1 VQYNLEQEKLFTAIE
16 RSIAMILF
24 DSQGNILWA
33 NDIFAEVIGYGVNE
47 LQNMNHRQLCLQ
59 TYTQS
64 QDYTGFWN
72 NLRNNKMYNDKV
84 QRVKKDGSSLWLD
97 AFYTPVVNENG
108 EVDSIIKIATD
119 ITKQETILKQ
129 SSKEFMTL
137 VEEMNSSTSEVHQS
151 SQLAVTD
158 MDKLIGEFRVVKEN
172 IDKIKNMA
180 STVKGIADQ
189 SNLLGLNA
197 SIEAARAGEHGRGFS
212 VVASEVRKMA
222 DTSKHSVEDISA
234 QLNQITK
241 SVAVMSEMVNQ
252 VMSSIDKNY
261 GSIGELKGAYE
272 RIAATAERLS
282 DIT

>member
-1 VQYNLEQEKLFTAIE
+1 MQYSLNQDKLFTAIE

-24 DSQGNILWA
+24 DAQGNILWA
-33 NDIFAEVIGYGVNE
+33 NAIFAEVIGYEINE
-47 LQNMNHRQLCLQ
+47 LQDMNHRQLCLQ
-59 TYTQS
+59 AYTQREE
-64 QDYTGFWN
+64 YTDFWN

-97 AFYTPVVNENG
+97 AFYTPVVNEDG
-108 EVDSIIKIATD
+108 KVDSILKIATD
-119 ITKQETILKQ
+119 VTNQENLLKQ
-129 SSKEFMTL
+129 SSREFMTL
-137 VEEMNSSTSEVHQS
+137 VEEMNSSTNEVHQS

-158 MDKLIGEFRVVKEN
+158 MDKLIGEFQVVKEN
-172 IDKIKNMA
+172 IDKIKNI
-180 STVKGIADQ
+180 SDTVKGIADQ

-197 SIEAARAGEHGRGFS
+197 SIEAARAGEHGRGFT

-222 DTSKHSVEDISA
+222 DTSKHSVEDISN

-241 SVAVMSEMVNQ
+241 SVAVMSEMVNK
-252 VMSSIDKNY
+252 VMNSIEKNY
-261 GSIGELKGAYE
+261 GSIGELKGSYE